1 MTSIVLCAIYA
12 GIADGFA
19 DKHGFWKSLVWPYF
33 AGSLLG
39 DAFERKTLYDL

>member
-1 MTSIVLCAIYA
+1 MTSVLLCIIYA

-33 AGSLLG
+33 AGLLLA
-39 DAFERKTLYDL
+39 DAIERKKLDDL